1 MSNIPVN
8 DPDWT
13 AYIERCSELDHDARV
28 IRERVVSEYLYDFNW
43 TRACLRCGFRAEF
56 AEDNGKRFRND
67 PYCIWRVKTL
77 ARERNLEIRP
87 DATPEQVLDEQAT
100 KRADILGALER
111 EANYF
116 GPGSSAAARVSAL
129 GKLAQLRGME
139 PVKQAKIEHKVPG
152 VMLSPGIAKVGD
164 WEAVAQVTQEKL
176 RDETMGAVMDG
187 GKGVH

>member
-1 MSNIPVN
+1 MSNISVN

-13 AYIERCSELDHDARV
+13 AYIERSRDLDHDARV

-43 TRACLRCGFRAEF
+43 TKACLRCGFRAEF
-56 AEDNGKRFRND
+56 AEDSGNRFRND

-87 DATPEQVLDEQAT
+87 DIPAEQALDEQAA
-100 KRADILGALER
+100 KRADILSALER

-139 PVKQAKIEHKVPG
+139 PVKQASVEHKVPG
-152 VMLSPGIAKVGD
+152 VMLSPGIAAVGD
-164 WEAVAQVTQEKL
+164 WEAVAQSTQEKL
-176 RDETMGAVMDG
+176 RDETMSAVLDG

>member
-1 MSNIPVN
+1 MSNIDVN

-13 AYIERCSELDHDARV
+13 AYIERSKELDHDARV

-77 ARERNLEIRP
+77 ARERNLEVRN
-87 DATPEQVLDEQAT
+87 DVTPEQALDEQAA
-100 KRADILGALER
+100 KRADVLSALER

-139 PVKQAKIEHKVPG
+139 PVKQAKIEHKMPG
-152 VMLSPGIAKVGD
+152 VMVAPGIASVAD
-164 WEAVAQVTQEKL
+164 WESVAQGTQEKL
-176 RDETMGAVMDG
+176 RDETMSAVQT
-187 GKGVH
+187 GVTH

>member
-1 MSNIPVN
+1 MSNIDVN

-13 AYIERCSELDHDARV
+13 AYIERSKELDHDARV

-77 ARERNLEIRP
+77 ARERNLEVRN
-87 DATPEQVLDEQAT
+87 DVTPEQALDEQAA
-100 KRADILGALER
+100 KRADILSALER

-139 PVKQAKIEHKVPG
+139 PVKQAKIEHKMPG
-152 VMLSPGIAKVGD
+152 VMVLLNVPNLS
-164 WEAVAQVTQEKL
+164 L
-176 RDETMGAVMDG
+176 RIINNFEERYIN
-187 GKGVH
+187 

>member
-1 MSNIPVN
+1 MSNISVN

-13 AYIERCSELDHDARV
+13 AYIERSRDLDHDARV

-43 TRACLRCGFRAEF
+43 TKACLRCGFRAEF
-56 AEDNGKRFRND
+56 AEDSGNRFRND

-77 ARERNLEIRP
+77 ARERNLEIRTDIP
-87 DATPEQVLDEQAT
+87 AEQALDEQAA
-100 KRADILGALER
+100 KRADILSALER

-139 PVKQAKIEHKVPG
+139 PVKQASVEHKVPG
-152 VMLSPGIAKVGD
+152 VMLSPGIAAVGD

-176 RDETMGAVMDG
+176 RDETMSAVLDG